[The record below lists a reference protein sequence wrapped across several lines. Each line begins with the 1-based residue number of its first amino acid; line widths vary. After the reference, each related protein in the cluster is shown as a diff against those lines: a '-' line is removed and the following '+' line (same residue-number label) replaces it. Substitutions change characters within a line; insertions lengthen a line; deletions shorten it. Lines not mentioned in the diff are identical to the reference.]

1 MLTFTNRTAL
11 VTGAGRGIGKAIAE
25 TLARHGVTVIC
36 VSKSADSCGA
46 TAAAIIVAGGKA
58 KALAVDV
65 ADGTAVAQASEAL
78 LKEFPVID
86 ILVNNAGITRDGLL
100 FRMSEADWTDVIS
113 TNLSS
118 CFHWSKYIA
127 RPMTRARW
135 GRIVNIASVS
145 GIMGN
150 AGQANYSAAKA
161 GMIGLTK
168 TLAREFAGR
177 SVTVNAVAPG
187 FIKTDMTTEFVNS
200 PEASAQ
206 ILAAVPLKR
215 FGEAADI
222 ANMTAYLCSEE
233 AGYITGQ
240 VFTVDGGMAM

>member
-1 MLTFTNRTAL
+1 MTFNNRTAL

-25 TLARHGVTVIC
+25 ILAKQGVTVIC

-46 TAAAIIVAGGKA
+46 VAAGIVAAGGKA

-65 ADGTAVAQASEAL
+65 ADGAAIAKAAEQL
-78 LKEFPVID
+78 LGEFPVID

-100 FRMSEADWTDVIS
+100 FRMSEDDWDSVIQ
-113 TNLSS
+113 TNLTS
-118 CFHWSKYIA
+118 CFHWTKHIA
-127 RPMTRARW
+127 RPMARARW
-135 GRIVNIASVS
+135 GRIINIASVS

-168 TLAREFAGR
+168 TLAREFASR
-177 SVTVNAVAPG
+177 NVTSNAVAPG
-187 FIKTDMTTEFVNS
+187 FIKTDMTTEFVNNA
-200 PEASAQ
+200 EVSAK
-206 ILAAVPLKR
+206 ILETVPLKR

-222 ANMTAYLCSEE
+222 ANMTAFLCSEE

-240 VFTVDGGMAM
+240 VFTVDGGMTM

>member
-1 MLTFTNRTAL
+1 MLTFTHRTAL

-25 TLARHGVTVIC
+25 TLAQQGVTVIC

-46 TAAAIIVAGGKA
+46 TAAAITAAGGKA

-65 ADGTAVAQASEAL
+65 ASAPAVAQAAEQL
-78 LKEFPVID
+78 LKEFPAID

-100 FRMSEADWTDVIS
+100 FRMSEADWNDVLA
-113 TNLSS
+113 TNLTS
-118 CFHWSKYIA
+118 CFHWIKPLA

-145 GIMGN
+145 GVIGN

-168 TLAREFAGR
+168 
-177 SVTVNAVAPG
+177 
-187 FIKTDMTTEFVNS
+187 
-200 PEASAQ
+200 
-206 ILAAVPLKR
+206 
-215 FGEAADI
+215 
-222 ANMTAYLCSEE
+222 
-233 AGYITGQ
+233 
-240 VFTVDGGMAM
+240 